1 MLKVLNCFLTL
12 FNLHN
17 PNILRNFASQSD
29 KESEGNQATTQA
41 PITLKQKAKMKANLK
56 KNCIVEYI
64 NNLEDSDKVA
74 LWNEYQNDICGD
86 SQIYDFD
93 EYTLKDLLMGKD
105 PMEIVR
111 MTFFGKITSWLDQ
124 YIWINDYGNLE
135 SCYSLE
141 YTPFD
146 ADDMAEWF
154 DENKKSEV
162 DESTMLEILVDEAKN
177 IFGEDA
183 DISETK
189 CEEYEMSDEG
199 IAIADLMWEDDWEDY
214 ARKVIEFTEDSEEEE
229 DTED

>member
-1 MLKVLNCFLTL
+1 
-12 FNLHN
+12 
-17 PNILRNFASQSD
+17 
-29 KESEGNQATTQA
+29 
-41 PITLKQKAKMKANLK
+41 MKANLK
-56 KNCIVEYI
+56 ATCIVEYI
-64 NNLEDSDKVA
+64 NNLEESDKVA

-93 EYTLKDLLMGKD
+93 EYTLNDLLMGKD
-105 PMEIVR
+105 PIEIVR
-111 MTFFGKITSWLDQ
+111 MTAFGKIKNWLDA
-124 YIWINDYGNLE
+124 YIYINGYGNLE
-135 SCYSLE
+135 SAWNIDD
-141 YTPFD
+141 TAFD

-162 DESTMLEILVDEAKN
+162 DESTMLEILVEEAKN

-183 DISETK
+183 DISEAK
-189 CEEYEMSDEG
+189 CKEYEMSEEG